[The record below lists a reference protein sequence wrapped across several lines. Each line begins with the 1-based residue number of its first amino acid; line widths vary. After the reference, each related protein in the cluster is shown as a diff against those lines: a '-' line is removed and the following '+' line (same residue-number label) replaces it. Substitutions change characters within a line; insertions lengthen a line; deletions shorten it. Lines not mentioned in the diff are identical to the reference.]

1 MKKRNL
7 IFLFLNFILF
17 GCFQKQSQEKP
28 FPVILFPDDLNTEET
43 HTIQTLYSNDSIPAA
58 FYGFNFIGKEA
69 DSISIQNSIS
79 ILPPPPPPTTADNKK
94 IIYKESPF
102 KKYFISDYFE
112 KSNLK
117 LADTF
122 NNIEIRIKPSKHIKN
137 TFPVLFKN
145 PNKDT
150 VNLGSMVSL
159 GLLMEAQ
166 DRFGEWKVIQIPY
179 RIKCGNGIRNIQ
191 LPPNEIVITLAPIY
205 KGDFKTQLRLSLGKN
220 KSKPYWGY
228 IKSAWLK
235 TEQNN

>member
-7 IFLFLNFILF
+7 IFLFLISILF
-17 GCFQKQSQEKP
+17 GCFQKKSQEKP
-28 FPVILFPDDLNTEET
+28 FPVIFFPDDLDTEET
-43 HTIQTLYSNDSIPAA
+43 HTIQTLYSSDSIPAA

-69 DSISIQNSIS
+69 DSISIQNRSS
-79 ILPPPPPPTTADNKK
+79 ILAPSPPATTAVNKK
-94 IIYKESPF
+94 IIYKKSPF
-102 KKYFISDYFE
+102 LKYFISGYFE

-117 LADTF
+117 LADTL
-122 NNIEIRIKPSKHIKN
+122 NNIEIRIKPSKQIKN
-137 TFPVLFKN
+137 TFPVLIKN
-145 PNKDT
+145 LNKDT
-150 VNLGSMVSL
+150 VNLGWMFSL

-166 DRFGEWKVIQIPY
+166 DRLGEWKVIQIPY
-179 RIKCGNGIRNIQ
+179 RIGCGTGIPNIQ

-235 TEQNN
+235 PEQNN